1 MEYRL
6 TSFILL
12 NTLRDEGNHQVMPP
26 IVMCV
31 LWISAKPYQQIY
43 MKLCTV
49 IAITQV

>member
-1 MEYRL
+1 MPL
-6 TSFILL
+6 DKLHLL
-12 NTLRDEGNHQVMPP
+12 NTLRDEGNHQVILP

-31 LWISAKPYQQIY
+31 LKIGVKHYLQIY